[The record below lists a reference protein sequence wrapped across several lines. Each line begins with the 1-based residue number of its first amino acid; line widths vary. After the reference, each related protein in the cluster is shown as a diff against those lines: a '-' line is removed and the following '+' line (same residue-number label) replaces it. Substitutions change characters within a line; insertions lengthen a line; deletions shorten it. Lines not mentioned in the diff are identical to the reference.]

1 MSANISKKEVIISL
15 YESGKSLEVTPLAI
29 LLNEHLTE
37 ESNGHIT
44 AAAIKTRLRSI
55 LNLNVH
61 KSTVQRLRHKYL
73 VIEILSFFKQYKIFN
88 IKLLLRV

>member
-1 MSANISKKEVIISL
+1 LHIFK
-15 YESGKSLEVTPLAI
+15 
-29 LLNEHLTE
+29 TE

-44 AAAIKTRLRSI
+44 AAAIKTKLRSI

-61 KSTVQRLRHKYL
+61 KSTVQRVRHKYL
-73 VIEILSFFKQYKIFN
+73 GIEILSFFKQYTIVN

>member
-73 VIEILSFFKQYKIFN
+73 GIEILSFFKQYKIFN